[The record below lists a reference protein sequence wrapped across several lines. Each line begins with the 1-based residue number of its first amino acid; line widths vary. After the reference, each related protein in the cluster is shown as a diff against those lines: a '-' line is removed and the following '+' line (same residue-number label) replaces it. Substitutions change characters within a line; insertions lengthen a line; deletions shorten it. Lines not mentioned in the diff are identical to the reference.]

1 MSLLW
6 DLYWPVIVAAA
17 VAGVIAGVFGF
28 RRKKR
33 GRYALAAGIAAT
45 LFFAWVWHG
54 PVGTGDRFVSTV
66 ERQTRQ
72 VLVDWEMPSVQAVV
86 AHDPLK
92 RTLVLS
98 GPADEFQRDELVRIL
113 NYVPGVGSVHWADSA
128 ETFVLPLLA
137 EAELA
142 ALIGFGIGLV
152 LAYLLE
158 LRRRSR
164 AQWSW

>member
-17 VAGVIAGVFGF
+17 VAGVIAGAFGF

-33 GRYALAAGIAAT
+33 GRFSLAVGIAAAI
-45 LFFAWVWHG
+45 LFAWIWHG
-54 PVGTGDRFVSTV
+54 PVGTSDRFVSAV

-72 VLVDWEMPSVQAVV
+72 VLVDWEMPSVRAVV
-86 AHDPLK
+86 AREPVR
-92 RTLVLS
+92 RTLILS
-98 GPADEFQRDELVRIL
+98 GPADDFQRAELVRIL
-113 NYVPGVGSVHWADSA
+113 NYIPGVGNVRWANSPRTLA
-128 ETFVLPLLA
+128 IPLLV

-142 ALIGFGIGLV
+142 ALISFGLGLV

>member
-17 VAGVIAGVFGF
+17 VAGVIAGAFGF

-33 GRYALAAGIAAT
+33 GRFSLAVGIAAS
-45 LFFAWVWHG
+45 LLVAWIWHG
-54 PVGTGDRFVSTV
+54 PLGTSERFVSSV
-66 ERQTRQ
+66 ESKTRR
-72 VLVDWEMPSVQAVV
+72 VLVDWEMPSVRAVV
-86 AHDPLK
+86 ARDPVK
-92 RTLVLS
+92 RTLILS
-98 GPADEFQRDELVRIL
+98 GPADDFQRAELVRIL
-113 NYVPGVGSVHWADSA
+113 NYVPGVGNVRWVNSPR
-128 ETFVLPLLA
+128 TFTLPLLA

-142 ALIGFGIGLV
+142 ALISFGIGLV

>member
-17 VAGVIAGVFGF
+17 VAGVIAGAFGF

-33 GRYALAAGIAAT
+33 GRFSLAAGIAAT
-45 LFFAWVWHG
+45 LLLAWIWHG
-54 PVGTGDRFVSTV
+54 PVGTSERFASSV
-66 ERQTRQ
+66 ESETRR
-72 VLVDWEMPSVQAVV
+72 VLVDWEMPSVRAIV
-86 AHDPLK
+86 ARDPVK
-92 RTLVLS
+92 RTLILS
-98 GPADEFQRDELVRIL
+98 GPADEFQRAELVRIL
-113 NYVPGVGSVHWADSA
+113 NYVPGVGNVRWANSP
-128 ETFVLPLLA
+128 ETFTLPLLV

-142 ALIGFGIGLV
+142 ALISFGIGLL
-152 LAYLLE
+152 LAFLLE

>member
-33 GRYALAAGIAAT
+33 GRFSLAAGIAAT
-45 LFFAWVWHG
+45 LLVAWIWHG
-54 PVGTGDRFVSTV
+54 PLGAGDRFVSAV
-66 ERQTRQ
+66 ERETRT
-72 VLVDWEMPSVQAVV
+72 VLVDWEMPSVRAVV
-86 AHDPLK
+86 AREPVK
-92 RTLVLS
+92 RTLILS
-98 GPADEFQRDELVRIL
+98 GPADDFQRAELVRIL
-113 NYVPGVGSVHWADSA
+113 NFVPGVGNVRWANSP
-128 ETFVLPLLA
+128 ETFTLPLLV

-142 ALIGFGIGLV
+142 ALISFGLGLL